1 LIRSVLEFGLTR
13 SAIIVL
19 GLVVFCSAG
28 LFAFS
33 RLNIEAYPNPAPVIL
48 EITAQAAGLSAEEM
62 EKYYTIPMEVGLFPT
77 PGVVNVRSTSFYG
90 LSFVRV
96 TFAYGVDYYFA
107 LQQAS
112 IALQQNVTL
121 PGNLVPTIQA
131 SSLVGEIYRYQ
142 VVGPQHFGLTNL
154 RTLQD
159 YVITRRLLTIPG
171 VAQINAWGGTTKQF
185 NVDANLEKLEAYNI
199 TVPQLIT
206 ALGNGNINVGGR
218 EITVGQQSV
227 NIRGIGLVDSGGAD
241 DVTKG
246 YHVED
251 IENIVLTQSNGLPIQ
266 VKNVAKV
273 SIGYVPRLGIAGRDR
288 DDDVVTSIVVMRRT
302 EHTNAILPLV
312 HAEVKRLNSDGS
324 LPTGVKI
331 VPYYDRSSL
340 VGVTTHTVL
349 HNLIFGCLLVF
360 FIQWVFLGDLRSAI
374 IVGAN
379 IPFALFFAI
388 IILVLLGE
396 DANLLSL
403 GAVDFGII
411 VDSAV
416 IMMENIYRNFQ
427 SSPEHRQTLLQHL
440 SEGFWGPD
448 PTSST
453 TDPTVGQRWT
463 ERLRMIFVSALQVD
477 KAVFFT
483 AAITVTA
490 FVPLF
495 TMQGVEGQIFGPMA
509 RTYGYALAGALLST
523 FMVTPVLASLLLP
536 KHIEEVETVIVRGLR
551 AAYTPVLRW
560 ALDHLRVAVT
570 IGLVF
575 LAVSFLAASR
585 LGSEFLPA
593 LEEGNFWIRAQM
605 PPTIGLEAGTEATAK
620 MRQILLRHPE
630 VITVVSQHGR
640 PDNGSDASPFSN
652 VELFAPLKPF
662 EDWPANLTKEKLT
675 EELQQEF
682 ADEMPGINFNF
693 SQYIQDNVE
702 EALSGVKGANSV
714 KVIGPNLDVLEKLA
728 SQVMAEMGKV
738 QGVADLG
745 IFHLVGQPNLN
756 IKIDREKAAR
766 YGLNTGDVNTVVQA
780 ALGGTT
786 ATTVLEGDR
795 QFNLAVRLDPK
806 FRSDIDAIRTVKVA
820 YATPSGTNGYV
831 PLGELASISL
841 DTGASFIYRERS
853 QRYIPIKFSTR
864 GRDLGSTVAEAQE
877 RVANAVHLPNGYQ
890 IVWAGEFDDLQNAKQ
905 RLLIVV
911 PITLLLIMVLLYGLF
926 NSLRDSL
933 LAVAGIPFAIGGGLI
948 ALYLAGL
955 DFSVS
960 AAIGFISLFGVAVMD
975 GILNITYFRELRAQG
990 MDIAE
995 AVFRGAE
1002 QRMRPMLMTALSAGV
1017 GLFPAAISH
1026 GIGSQVQRPLA
1037 TVVVGGM
1044 FIGPLLL
1051 LVVAPA
1057 LRRIFLA
1064 HDHTGEHSEAGAP
1077 AADSGVATAES
1088 HE

>member
-1 LIRSVLEFGLTR
+1 LIKSLLVFGLTR

-19 GLVVFCSAG
+19 GVFVFCAAG
-28 LFAFS
+28 LVAFS
-33 RLNIEAYPNPAPVIL
+33 KLNIEAYPNPAPVIL

-62 EKYYTIPMEVGLFPT
+62 EKYYTIPMEVGLYPT
-77 PGVVNVRSTSFYG
+77 PGVVNIRSTSFYG

-96 TFAYGVDYYFA
+96 TFKYGVDYYFA
-107 LQQAS
+107 LTQAS
-112 IALQQNVTL
+112 ISLQQNVNL
-121 PGNLVPTIQA
+121 PGNQVAQIQQ

-142 VVGPQHFGLTNL
+142 LVGPPHFGLTNL

-159 YVITRRLLTIPG
+159 YVVTRRLLTIPG
-171 VAQINAWGGTTKQF
+171 VVQINSWGGTTKQF
-185 NVDANLEKLEAYNI
+185 NVDADLGKLEAYNI
-199 TVPQLIT
+199 TIPQLIST
-206 ALGNGNINVGGR
+206 LGNANINVGGR
-218 EITVGQQSV
+218 EIAVGQQSV

-246 YHVED
+246 YKVRD

-266 VKNVAKV
+266 VKDIATV
-273 SIGYVPRLGIAGRDR
+273 SIGYVPRLGIAGRDH
-288 DDDVVTSIVVMRRT
+288 DDDVAAAIVVMGRT
-302 EHTNAILPLV
+302 QHTNDIIPKV
-312 HAEVKRLNSDGS
+312 EAEVEKLNHDGS
-324 LPTGVKI
+324 LPAGVKI
-331 VPYYDRSSL
+331 VSYYDRSSL

-360 FIQWVFLGDLRSAI
+360 LIQWVFLGDLRSAI
-374 IVGAN
+374 IVSAN

-388 IILVLLGE
+388 IILVLQGE

-427 SSPEHRQTLLQHL
+427 STPLHRQTLLHHL
-440 SEGFWGPD
+440 SEGYWGPD
-448 PTSST
+448 PTSVTGTST
-453 TDPTVGQRWT
+453 TSQRWT

-523 FMVTPVLASLLLP
+523 FTVTPVLASLLLP
-536 KHIEEVETVIVRGLR
+536 KHVEEVETVIVRGLR
-551 AAYTPVLRW
+551 AAYTPVLRL
-560 ALDHLRVAVT
+560 ALGNLTIAVIIGVA
-570 IGLVF
+570 F
-575 LAVSFLAASR
+575 LGVSVLAASR

-593 LEEGNFWIRAQM
+593 LEEGNFWIRASL
-605 PPTIGLEAGTEATAK
+605 PPTISLDAGTEATRK
-620 MRQILLRHPE
+620 MREILLRHPE
-630 VITVVSQHGR
+630 VLTVVSQHGR
-640 PDNGSDASPFSN
+640 PDNGSDSSPFSN

-662 EDWPANLTKEKLT
+662 DEWPPNLTKEKLT
-675 EELQQEF
+675 DELQAEF
-682 ADEMPGINFNF
+682 NEALPGVGFNF

-714 KVIGPNLDVLEKLA
+714 KIVGPNLQILETLA
-728 SQVMAEMGKV
+728 TQILAEMSKV

-745 IFHLVGQPNLN
+745 VFHVLGQPNLN
-756 IKIDREKAAR
+756 IKIDRDKAAR

-780 ALGGTT
+780 AIGGTT

-795 QFNLAVRLDPK
+795 TFALAVRLDPK
-806 FRSDIDAIRTVKVA
+806 YRSSIDAIRGIKVG
-820 YATPSGTNGYV
+820 YQTPAGTNAYV
-831 PLGELASISL
+831 PLSELADISL

-853 QRYIPIKFSTR
+853 QRYIPIKFSVR
-864 GRDLGSTVAEAQE
+864 GRDLGGTVAEAQD
-877 RVANAVHLPNGYQ
+877 RVTKAIKLPNGYQ
-890 IVWAGEFDDLQNAKQ
+890 ILWAGEFDDLQNAKQ
-905 RLLIVV
+905 RLIIVV
-911 PITLLLIMVLLYGLF
+911 PITLLLILVLLYGLF

-948 ALYLAGL
+948 ALYLADL

-975 GILNITYFRELRAQG
+975 GILNITYFRELRIQG
-990 MDIAE
+990 MDVAE

-1051 LVVAPA
+1051 LIVAPA
-1057 LRRIFLA
+1057 LRRIFLTR
-1064 HDHTGEHSEAGAP
+1064 DHVTEPVASETP
-1077 AADSGVATAES
+1077 TADPGFET
-1088 HE
+1088 

>member
-1 LIRSVLEFGLTR
+1 LIKSLLEFGLTR

-19 GLVVFCSAG
+19 GLVVFCAAG
-28 LFAFS
+28 LVAFL

-48 EITAQAAGLSAEEM
+48 EITAQAPGLSAEEM
-62 EKYYTIPMEVGLFPT
+62 EKYYTIPMEVGLYPT

-96 TFAYGVDYYFA
+96 TFNYNVDFYFA
-107 LQQAS
+107 LSQAS
-112 IALQQNVTL
+112 ISLQQNVNL
-121 PGNLVPTIQA
+121 PGNLVPQIQQ

-142 VVGPQHFGLTNL
+142 LVGPPHFGLTNL

-159 YVITRRLLTIPG
+159 YVVQRRFLTIPG
-171 VAQINAWGGTTKQF
+171 VVQINAWGGTTKQF
-185 NVDANLEKLEAYNI
+185 NVDADLQKLEAYNI
-199 TVPQLIT
+199 TVPQLIS
-206 ALGNGNINVGGR
+206 ALGNSNINVGGR
-218 EITVGQQSV
+218 EITIGQQSV

-246 YHVED
+246 YRVQD
-251 IENIVLTQSNGLPIQ
+251 IENIVLTQVNGLPIQ
-266 VKNVAKV
+266 IKNVAQV
-273 SIGYVPRLGIAGRDR
+273 SVGYVPRLGIGGRDKE
-288 DDDVVTSIVVMRRT
+288 DDVSTAIVVMGRT
-302 EHTNAILPLV
+302 QHTNDIIPRV
-312 HAEVKRLNSDGS
+312 QAEVEKLNSDGS
-324 LPTGVKI
+324 LPAGVKI

-360 FIQWVFLGDLRSAI
+360 LIQWIFLGDLRSAI
-374 IVGAN
+374 IVGVN

-388 IILVLLGE
+388 IILVLRGE

-427 SSPEHRQTLLQHL
+427 STPEHRQTLLHHL
-440 SEGFWGPD
+440 AEGYWGPD
-448 PTSST
+448 PTSVTGHKT
-453 TDPTVGQRWT
+453 TSQRWT

-523 FMVTPVLASLLLP
+523 FTVTPVLSSLLLP
-536 KHIEEVETVIVRGLR
+536 KHIEETETIIVRALR
-551 AAYTPVLRW
+551 ATYTPVLRW
-560 ALDHLRVAVT
+560 ALNNVKIAVT
-570 IGLVF
+570 VGAVF
-575 LAVSFLAASR
+575 LALSVGAASR

-593 LEEGNFWIRAQM
+593 LEEGNFWIRAAM
-605 PPTIGLEAGTEATAK
+605 PSTMSLDAGTDATRK
-620 MRQILLRHPE
+620 MREIMLRHPE
-630 VITVVSQHGR
+630 VLTVVSQHGR

-662 EDWPANLTKEKLT
+662 DEWPANLTKEKLT
-675 EELQQEF
+675 EELQKEF
-682 ADEMPGINFNF
+682 SEELPGILFNF

-714 KVIGPNLDVLEKLA
+714 KIVGPNLEKLEGLA
-728 SQVMAEMGKV
+728 TQVMAEMAKV

-745 IFHLVGQPNLN
+745 IFHLLGQPNLN
-756 IKIDREKAAR
+756 IRIDREKAAR

-795 QFNLAVRLDPK
+795 QFSLAVRLDPK
-806 FRSDIDAIRTVKVA
+806 YRSSIDAVRTVKVA
-820 YATPSGTNGYV
+820 YQTPSGINGYV
-831 PLGELASISL
+831 PLSELADISL

-853 QRYIPIKFSTR
+853 QRYIPIKFSVR

-877 RVANAVHLPNGYQ
+877 RVAKAIKLPNGYQ
-890 IVWAGEFDDLQNAKQ
+890 ILWAGEFDDLQNAKK
-905 RLLIVV
+905 RLIIVV
-911 PITLLLIMVLLYGLF
+911 PITLLLILVLLYGLF

-948 ALYLAGL
+948 ALYFAGL

-975 GILNITYFRELRAQG
+975 GILNITYYRELRIQG
-990 MDIAE
+990 MNIAE
-995 AVFRGAE
+995 AVFHGAE

-1044 FIGPLLL
+1044 FIGPILL

-1057 LRRIFLA
+1057 LRKIFLA
-1064 HDHTGEHSEAGAP
+1064 KDRTVADDSEAAEM
-1077 AADSGVATAES
+1077 AES
-1088 HE
+1088 NPEG

>member
-1 LIRSVLEFGLTR
+1 LIKSLLQFGLTR

-19 GLVVFCSAG
+19 GLVVFCAG
-28 LFAFS
+28 GLVAFS

-62 EKYYTIPMEVGLFPT
+62 EKYYTIPMEVGLYPT
-77 PGVVNVRSTSFYG
+77 PGVVNIRSTSFYG

-96 TFAYGVDYYFA
+96 TFKYGVDFYFA
-107 LQQAS
+107 LSQAAVS
-112 IALQQNVTL
+112 LQQNVNL
-121 PGNLVPTIQA
+121 PGSQVPQIQQ

-142 VVGPQHFGLTNL
+142 LVGPPNFGLTNL

-159 YVITRRLLTIPG
+159 YVVARRFLTIPG
-171 VAQINAWGGTTKQF
+171 VVQINAWGGTTKQF
-185 NVDANLEKLEAYNI
+185 NVDADLQKLEAYNVTI
-199 TVPQLIT
+199 PQLIS
-206 ALGNGNINVGGR
+206 ALGNANINVGGR
-218 EITVGQQSV
+218 EITIGQQSV
-227 NIRGIGLVDSGGAD
+227 NIRGVGLVDSGGAD

-246 YHVED
+246 YKVQD
-251 IENIVLTQSNGLPIQ
+251 IENIVLSQFNGLPIQ
-266 VKNVAKV
+266 VKNIASV
-273 SIGYVPRLGIAGRDR
+273 SVGYVPRLGIGGRDH
-288 DDDVVTSIVVMRRT
+288 DDDVATAIVVMGRT
-302 EHTNAILPLV
+302 QHTNDIIPRV
-312 HAEVKRLNSDGS
+312 QAEVEKLNSDGS
-324 LPTGVKI
+324 LPAGVKI

-340 VGVTTHTVL
+340 VGITTRTVL

-374 IVGAN
+374 IVSAN
-379 IPFALFFAI
+379 IPVALFFAI
-388 IILVLLGE
+388 IILVLQGE

-427 SSPEHRQTLLQHL
+427 STPEHRQTLLQHL
-440 SEGFWGPD
+440 SEGYWGPD
-448 PTSST
+448 PTSAHTQT
-453 TDPTVGQRWT
+453 TPGAPKWS
-463 ERLRMIFVSALQVD
+463 ERLRVIFVSALQVD

-509 RTYGYALAGALLST
+509 RTYGYALAGALLAT
-523 FMVTPVLASLLLP
+523 FTVTPVLAALLLP
-536 KHIEEVETVIVRGLR
+536 RHIEETETIIVQTLR
-551 AAYTPVLRW
+551 RSYTPVLRW
-560 ALDHLRVAVT
+560 ALGNLTVAVT
-570 IGLVF
+570 IGVVF
-575 LAVSFLAASR
+575 LGLSVLAASR

-593 LEEGNFWIRAQM
+593 LEEGNFWIRAAM
-605 PPTIGLEAGTEATAK
+605 PSTMSLDAGTAATGK
-620 MRQILLRHPE
+620 MREILLRHPE
-630 VITVVSQHGR
+630 VLTVVSQHGR

-662 EDWPANLTKEKLT
+662 DEWPPNLTKAILT
-675 EELQQEF
+675 EELQKEF
-682 ADEMPGINFNF
+682 AEELPGIGFNF

-714 KVIGPNLDVLEKLA
+714 KVIGQNLQVLETLA
-728 SQVMAEMGKV
+728 TQVMAEMAKIR
-738 QGVADLG
+738 GVADLG
-745 IFHLVGQPNLN
+745 IFHLLGQPNLN
-756 IKIDREKAAR
+756 IKVDRDKAAR

-780 ALGGTT
+780 ALGGTN

-806 FRSDIDAIRTVKVA
+806 YRSSIDAIRTVKVA
-820 YATPSGTNGYV
+820 YSTPSGTNGYV
-831 PLGELASISL
+831 PLSELADITL

-853 QRYIPIKFSTR
+853 QRYIPIKFSVR
-864 GRDLGSTVAEAQE
+864 GRDLGGTVAEAQE
-877 RVANAVHLPNGYQ
+877 RIAKAVKLPNGYR
-890 IVWAGEFDDLQNAKQ
+890 IIWAGEFDSLQAAKQ
-905 RLLIVV
+905 RLLVVV
-911 PITLLLIMVLLYGLF
+911 PITLLLILVLLYGLF

-933 LAVAGIPFAIGGGLI
+933 LSVAGIPFAIGGGLI
-948 ALYLAGL
+948 ALYFAGL

-990 MDIAE
+990 MDVAE
-995 AVFRGAE
+995 AVFHGAE

-1057 LRRIFLA
+1057 LRKIFLSRDSEEVA
-1064 HDHTGEHSEAGAP
+1064 NDSEA
-1077 AADSGVATAES
+1077 AAAVEGNPDG
-1088 HE
+1088 

>member
-1 LIRSVLEFGLTR
+1 MIKSLLVFGLTR

-19 GLVVFCSAG
+19 GLAVFCAAG
-28 LFAFS
+28 LVAFS

-62 EKYYTIPMEVGLFPT
+62 EKYYTIPMEVGLYPT
-77 PGVVNVRSTSFYG
+77 PGVVNIRSTSFYG

-96 TFAYGVDYYFA
+96 TFAYGVDFYFA
-107 LQQAS
+107 LSQAS
-112 IALQQNVTL
+112 ISLQQNVNL
-121 PGNLVPTIQA
+121 PGAQVPQIQQ

-142 VVGPQHFGLTNL
+142 LVGPPHFGLTNL

-159 YVITRRLLTIPG
+159 YVVTRRLLTIPG
-171 VAQINAWGGTTKQF
+171 VVQINSWGGTTKQF
-185 NVDANLEKLEAYNI
+185 IVNADLEKLEVYNI
-199 TVPQLIT
+199 TVPQLIA
-206 ALGNGNINVGGR
+206 ALANANINVGGR
-218 EITVGQQSV
+218 EITIGQQSV

-246 YHVED
+246 YKVGD
-251 IENIVLTQSNGLPIQ
+251 IENVVLTQSGGLPIQ
-266 VKNVAKV
+266 VKNVATV
-273 SIGYVPRLGIAGRDR
+273 SVGYVPRLGIGGRDHE
-288 DDDVVTSIVVMRRT
+288 DDIAAAIVVMGRT
-302 EHTNAILPLV
+302 QHTNDIIPKVQAAV
-312 HAEVKRLNSDGS
+312 EKLNTDGS
-324 LPTGVKI
+324 LPPGVKI
-331 VPYYDRSSL
+331 VSYYDRSSL

-360 FIQWVFLGDLRSAI
+360 LIQWVFLGDLRSAI

-388 IILVLLGE
+388 IILVLRGE

-427 SSPEHRQTLLQHL
+427 STPEHRQALLQHL
-440 SEGFWGPD
+440 AEGYWGED
-448 PTSST
+448 PTSAHGPT
-453 TDPTVGQRWT
+453 TVSQRWT
-463 ERLRMIFVSALQVD
+463 ERLRIIFASALQVD

-495 TMQGVEGQIFGPMA
+495 TMTGVEGQIFGPMA

-523 FMVTPVLASLLLP
+523 FAVTPVLASLLLP
-536 KHIEEVETVIVRGLR
+536 RHIEEVETVIVRALR
-551 AAYTPVLRW
+551 KTYTPVLRW
-560 ALDHLRVAVT
+560 ALNNLTIAVIIGVAFMA
-570 IGLVF
+570 L
-575 LAVSFLAASR
+575 SFLAASR

-593 LEEGNFWIRAQM
+593 LEEGNLWIRAAM
-605 PPTIGLEAGTEATAK
+605 PPTISLDSGTEATRR
-620 MRQILLRHPE
+620 MREILLRHPE
-630 VITVVSQHGR
+630 VLTVVSQHGR

-662 EDWPANLTKEKLT
+662 DEWPANLTKEQLT
-675 EELQQEF
+675 EELQKEF
-682 ADEMPGINFNF
+682 AEELPGVGFNF

-714 KVIGPNLDVLEKLA
+714 KIVGPNLQILEGLA
-728 SQVMAEMGKV
+728 TQVMAEMAKV

-745 IFHLVGQPNLN
+745 IFHLLGQPNLN
-756 IKIDREKAAR
+756 IKVDRDKAAR

-795 QFNLAVRLDPK
+795 QFSLAVRLDPK
-806 FRSDIDAIRTVKVA
+806 YRASIDAVRTVKVA
-820 YATPSGTNGYV
+820 YSTPSGTNAYV
-831 PLGELASISL
+831 PLSEIADISL

-853 QRYIPIKFSTR
+853 QRYIPIKFSVR

-877 RVANAVHLPNGYQ
+877 RVAKAIKLPNGFQ
-890 IVWAGEFDDLQNAKQ
+890 ILWAGEFDDLQNAKQ
-905 RLLIVV
+905 RLMIVV

-948 ALYLAGL
+948 ALYVAGL

-975 GILNITYFRELRAQG
+975 GILNITYFRELRVQG
-990 MDIAE
+990 MGISE
-995 AVFRGAE
+995 AVFHGAE

-1057 LRRIFLA
+1057 LRKIFLSRDRA
-1064 HDHTGEHSEAGAP
+1064 PEPESGGEAVAAAGGGSEG
-1077 AADSGVATAES
+1077 
-1088 HE
+1088 

>member
-1 LIRSVLEFGLTR
+1 LIKSLLVFGLTR

-19 GLVVFCSAG
+19 GLAVFCAAG
-28 LFAFS
+28 LVAFS

-62 EKYYTIPMEVGLFPT
+62 EKYYTIPMEVGLYPT
-77 PGVVNVRSTSFYG
+77 PGVVNIRSTSFYG

-96 TFAYGVDYYFA
+96 TFAYGVDFYFA
-107 LQQAS
+107 LSQAS
-112 IALQQNVTL
+112 ISLQQNVNL
-121 PGNLVPTIQA
+121 PGAQVPQIQQ

-142 VVGPQHFGLTNL
+142 LVGPPHFGLTNL

-159 YVITRRLLTIPG
+159 YVVTRRLLTIPG
-171 VAQINAWGGTTKQF
+171 VVQINSWGGTTKQF
-185 NVDANLEKLEAYNI
+185 IVNADLEKLEVYNI
-199 TVPQLIT
+199 TVPQLIA
-206 ALGNGNINVGGR
+206 ALANANINVGGR
-218 EITVGQQSV
+218 EITIGQQSV

-246 YHVED
+246 YKVDD
-251 IENIVLTQSNGLPIQ
+251 IENVVLTQSGGLPIQ
-266 VKNVAKV
+266 VKNVATV
-273 SIGYVPRLGIAGRDR
+273 SVGYVPRLGIGGRDHE
-288 DDDVVTSIVVMRRT
+288 DDIAAAIVVMGRT
-302 EHTNAILPLV
+302 QHTNDIIPKVQAAV
-312 HAEVKRLNSDGS
+312 EKLNTDGS
-324 LPTGVKI
+324 LPPGVKI
-331 VPYYDRSSL
+331 VSYYDRSSL

-360 FIQWVFLGDLRSAI
+360 LIQWVFLGDLRSAI

-388 IILVLLGE
+388 IILVLRGE

-427 SSPEHRQTLLQHL
+427 STPEHRQALLQHL
-440 SEGFWGPD
+440 AEGYWGED
-448 PTSST
+448 PTSAHGPT
-453 TDPTVGQRWT
+453 TASQRWT
-463 ERLRMIFVSALQVD
+463 ERLRIIFASALQVD

-495 TMQGVEGQIFGPMA
+495 TMTGVEGQIFGPMA

-523 FMVTPVLASLLLP
+523 FAVTPVLASLLLP
-536 KHIEEVETVIVRGLR
+536 RHIEEVETVIVRALR
-551 AAYTPVLRW
+551 KTYTPVLRW
-560 ALDHLRVAVT
+560 ALNNLTIAVIIGVAFMA
-570 IGLVF
+570 L
-575 LAVSFLAASR
+575 SFLAASR

-593 LEEGNFWIRAQM
+593 LEEGNLWIRAAM
-605 PPTIGLEAGTEATAK
+605 PPTISLDSGTEATRR
-620 MRQILLRHPE
+620 MREILLRHPE
-630 VITVVSQHGR
+630 VLTVVSQHGR

-662 EDWPANLTKEKLT
+662 DEWPANLTKEQLT
-675 EELQQEF
+675 EELQKEF
-682 ADEMPGINFNF
+682 AEELPGVGFNF

-714 KVIGPNLDVLEKLA
+714 KIVGPNLQILEGLA
-728 SQVMAEMGKV
+728 TQVMAEMAKV

-745 IFHLVGQPNLN
+745 IFHLLGQPNLN
-756 IKIDREKAAR
+756 IKVDRDKAAR

-795 QFNLAVRLDPK
+795 QFSLAVRLDPK
-806 FRSDIDAIRTVKVA
+806 YRASIDAVRTVKVA
-820 YATPSGTNGYV
+820 YSTPSGTNAYV
-831 PLGELASISL
+831 PLSEIADITL

-853 QRYIPIKFSTR
+853 QRYIPIKFSVR

-877 RVANAVHLPNGYQ
+877 RVAKAIKLPNGFQ
-890 IVWAGEFDDLQNAKQ
+890 ILWAGEFDDLQNAKQ
-905 RLLIVV
+905 RLMIVV

-926 NSLRDSL
+926 NPLRDSL

-975 GILNITYFRELRAQG
+975 GILNITYFRELRVQG
-990 MDIAE
+990 MGISE
-995 AVFRGAE
+995 AVFHGAE

-1057 LRRIFLA
+1057 LRKIFLSRDRA
-1064 HDHTGEHSEAGAP
+1064 PEPESGGEAVAAAGGGSEG
-1077 AADSGVATAES
+1077 
-1088 HE
+1088 